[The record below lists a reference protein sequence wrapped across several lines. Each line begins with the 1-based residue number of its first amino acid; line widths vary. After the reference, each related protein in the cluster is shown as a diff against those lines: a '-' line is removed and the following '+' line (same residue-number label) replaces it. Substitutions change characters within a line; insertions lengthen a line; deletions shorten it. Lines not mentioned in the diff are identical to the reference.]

1 MRAVQPSHDTGAPV
15 RRHWG
20 RRHRRIAWTGGVLA
34 TAALI
39 GGLVSWKAY
48 RESRPEEYVPGEAS
62 AEITTSIAEKG
73 SHEGAGSQAVPRI
86 EVGAARKADPLRDP
100 GRVLPPGGPPPRFT
114 DVTAA
119 AGLAGFRTF
128 AGKRSSQ
135 LPEDMGGG
143 VAWGDFDNDGFDDLF
158 VVSAGGEMSLPADR
172 RAPSMLFRNRGDGTF
187 ERVQNFPDLRI
198 QGMGVAWGD
207 YNNDGWLDLV
217 VTGFNTLLLFRNDHG
232 VLKRDTSFP
241 SPEGFWT
248 GASWGDYDLDGRLD
262 LYVCGYVRY
271 AFDEKKAAT
280 SSQQFGLEVPYT
292 LNPASFDA
300 ERNLLFHNLGNGR
313 FEEVAKALGVQNPE
327 GRSLSALWHDFDG
340 DGWPDLYVANDI
352 SENKFFLNRHGKF
365 VDSGHGAW
373 IAEYRG
379 SMGLAAGDF
388 DRDGDDDL
396 FISHW
401 IAQQFALYESLAA
414 DNRKSGLGA
423 NGSPALRFTDVAE
436 ATGIGPPSLQKIG
449 WGAAFADFD
458 SDGWLDLAVANGST
472 FETKDAQKRLV
483 PMESFLFW
491 NSRGRFFHD
500 LAPWNRSLGGAHV
513 SRGLAV
519 ADYDNDGAL
528 DIAIVDLDGGV
539 RLLRNDLPHG
549 NWIEFRL
556 QGRGAKGR
564 GGFPDGAVVTVWA
577 GGKRMHATVSSASY
591 LSQNSR
597 RVHFGLGASA
607 AVDKLEVRW
616 PDGKSQF
623 WPGLDANRIWDLSEN
638 AADAAPFTPGTAQ
651 VTAHLSREQTAR
663 FWQLQ
668 RAAMDAMKRSNDTAA
683 ALFREALALNPA
695 HEDSR
700 YYLANCLAARGEIG
714 GAIAE
719 LERLASINPQSHR
732 AWQRRGV
739 LLAGTGSFAAARSSL
754 DRAHRINPE
763 ESGTLLLLAEVDLA
777 QKDLAAAGRR
787 LQLALRMNPKSVG
800 GLFLSAYTSW
810 KRSAAVDAR
819 AQLSAAQAARGPD
832 WKPKGSVAEGD
843 VKARMFSDAGFL
855 APYWE
860 RWDGASD
867 PRAAF
872 AEMDRA
878 LGNIASVR

>member
-1 MRAVQPSHDTGAPV
+1 MSAPV
-15 RRHWG
+15 RRRWG
-20 RRHRRIAWTGGVLA
+20 KRHRRIAWTGGVLA

-39 GGLVSWKAY
+39 AGLLSWKAY

-73 SHEGAGSQAVPRI
+73 SHEGAGRQTAPRT
-86 EVGAARKADPLRDP
+86 EVRSRTSDPLRDP
-100 GRVLPPGGPPPRFT
+100 GRALPPGAPPPRFT
-114 DVTAA
+114 DLTAA
-119 AGLAGFRTF
+119 AGLSGFRTF

-143 VAWGDFDNDGFDDLF
+143 VAWGDFDNDGLDDLF
-158 VVSAGGEMSLPADR
+158 VVSAGGALGLPADQ

-187 ERVQNFPDLRI
+187 ERVQSFPDLRI
-198 QGMGVAWGD
+198 LGMGAAWGD

-217 VTGFNTLLLFRNDHG
+217 VTGYNTLLLFRNDHG

-248 GASWGDYDLDGRLD
+248 GASWGDYDRDGRLD

-271 AFDEKKAAT
+271 AFDGKKAAT

-292 LNPASFDA
+292 LNPASFEP

-365 VDSGHGAW
+365 VDAGHGAW

-401 IAQQFALYESLAA
+401 IAQQYALYESLAA
-414 DNRKSGLGA
+414 DNRKNGLA
-423 NGSPALRFTDVAE
+423 AQGSAALRFTDVAE

-472 FETKDAQKRLV
+472 FETKDGQKRLV

-491 NSRGRFFHD
+491 NARGRFFHD
-500 LAPWNRSLGGAHV
+500 LAPWNRSLSSPHV

-519 ADYDNDGAL
+519 ADYNNDGAL

-549 NWIEFRL
+549 NWIEFRVR
-556 QGRGAKGR
+556 GRGVKGESS
-564 GGFPDGAVVTVWA
+564 FADGAVVTVWS
-577 GGKRMHATVSSASY
+577 GGKPMHTTVSSASY

-597 RVHFGLGASA
+597 RVHFGLGAST
-607 AVDKLEVRW
+607 AVDKVEVRW
-616 PDGKSQF
+616 PDGRSQS
-623 WPGLDANRIWDLSEN
+623 WPRLEANRIWDLSEN
-638 AADAAPFTPGTAQ
+638 RAAASAFVAGEAAVAP
-651 VTAHLSREQTAR
+651 HLSREQTAR
-663 FWQLQ
+663 FWEVQ
-668 RAAMDAMKRSNDTAA
+668 RAAMDAMKRSNDLDRAT

-700 YYLANCLAARGEIG
+700 YYLANCLAARGDIR
-714 GAIAE
+714 GAISE
-719 LERLASINPQSHR
+719 LDRLASVNPQSHR

-739 LLAGTGSFAAARSSL
+739 LLAGTGSLVAARESL
-754 DRAHRINPE
+754 DRAHRLNPE

-777 QKDLAAAGRR
+777 QKDFAAVQQH
-787 LQLALRMNPKSVG
+787 LESALRMNPKSVG
-800 GLFLSAYTSW
+800 GLFLAAYTAW
-810 KRSAAVDAR
+810 KRNAAAEAQ
-819 AQLSAAQAARGPD
+819 AQLAAAQAARGPD

-860 RWDGASD
+860 RWDGRSD
-867 PRAAF
+867 PRSAF
-872 AEMDRA
+872 AEMDRMLA
-878 LGNIASVR
+878 KIGSAR